1 MAHKMAA
8 KKAVLKPRYYGKG
21 KTGKPD
27 PIDIHVGSRV
37 RLRRGIMGLSQEKL
51 AESLGI
57 TFQQVQKYERGT
69 NRVSASRLYQ
79 LGEILDVSINFF
91 FDGFNAKDPARVYGL
106 SESMQEDFS
115 WLEEKGGDLMERK
128 ETIELVRV
136 YYSVQD
142 PALRKSFMK
151 MLKTLVS
158 SQFAAD

>member
-1 MAHKMAA
+1 MVVKAAA
-8 KKAVLKPRYYGKG
+8 KKAVIKPRYYGKG

-27 PIDIHVGSRV
+27 SIDIHVGSRV
-37 RLRRGIMGLSQEKL
+37 RLRRGVMGLSQESL
-51 AESLGI
+51 ATSLGI

-79 LGEILDVSINFF
+79 LGEILGVPVGFF
-91 FDGFNAKDPARVYGL
+91 FDGFNAKDPARVYGF

-115 WLEEKGGDLMERK
+115 WLEDKDGDLMERK

-142 PALRKSFMK
+142 PAVRKSFMK

-158 SQFAAD
+158 SQFSAD